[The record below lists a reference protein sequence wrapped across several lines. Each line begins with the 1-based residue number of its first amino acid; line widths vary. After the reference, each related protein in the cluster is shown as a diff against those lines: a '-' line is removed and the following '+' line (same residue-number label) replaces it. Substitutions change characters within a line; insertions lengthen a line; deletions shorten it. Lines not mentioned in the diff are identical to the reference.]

1 MKALLGKKLGMTQVL
16 QEDGKA
22 VPVTLIEAGPCK
34 VLGVMTKEKNGYQ
47 AVQLGFEALPARKV
61 TKSRKGKEFRYI
73 REFPLTSEAKPGDM
87 LDVSLF
93 QEGDKVIVSAI
104 SKGKGFQGGV
114 KRWGFHGRNST
125 RGTKHEER
133 TIGSVGAARPSEVW
147 PGKKMPGHM
156 GSERVSTKN
165 IKVVKVDKENHVI
178 AINGSVPGP
187 NGGVVE
193 IKAI

>member
-34 VLGVMTKEKNGYQ
+34 VLGVLTKEKNGYQ
-47 AVQLGFEALPARKV
+47 AVQLGFEALPARKI

-73 REFPLTSEAKPGDM
+73 REFPLTNTAKPGDT

-133 TIGSVGAARPSEVW
+133 TIGSVGAAMPSEVW
-147 PGKKMPGHM
+147 AGKKMPGHM
-156 GSERVSTKN
+156 GSDRVSTKN

-193 IKAI
+193 IKVM